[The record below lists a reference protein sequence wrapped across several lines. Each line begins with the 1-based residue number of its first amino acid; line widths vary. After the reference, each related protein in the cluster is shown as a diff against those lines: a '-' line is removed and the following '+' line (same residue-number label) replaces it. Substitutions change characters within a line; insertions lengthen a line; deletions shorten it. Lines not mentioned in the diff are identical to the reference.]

1 MVNEMREFW
10 KPMLIGGAFVAAA
23 SLLSGAVNPWDDGK
37 NAVLVEEVYTVRP
50 GDTIWGIAEEYVAKN
65 TGTKRYILEYKAG
78 MEENNPWLMERHGMI
93 YPGDRLTLTYWVKEE
108 GE

>member
-1 MVNEMREFW
+1 MREFW
-10 KPMLIGGAFVAAA
+10 KPMLIGGAFIAAA
-23 SLLSGAVNPWDDGK
+23 VFCAGAVNPWDDGK

-93 YPGDRLTLTYWVKEE
+93 YPGDRLTLTYWVKGE